1 MGELRI
7 GSQGEIKSTDQTDSG
22 PAAGEHWDGRSGNYK
37 GSVLAVT
44 VPASEQIRLKCG
56 VVTPASK
63 IMQTVGQQLLV
74 SSSVIVADGNQSPAG
89 LSAAA

>member
-1 MGELRI
+1 M
-7 GSQGEIKSTDQTDSG
+7 K
-22 PAAGEHWDGRSGNYK
+22 H
-37 GSVLAVT
+37 
-44 VPASEQIRLKCG
+44 G